1 MMYNIRLIK
10 IFLVCAISII
20 YNKLS
25 DMWHNSVKI
34 SVNMLLICGI
44 YCVIYVQVPL
54 GILKKCETNH
64 DDMILIL
71 DHLHKYVPITSTTE
85 MVMDP
90 HIGSQIPVEKDLF
103 HHILFG
109 GDMLTTKMARIAL
122 HIRENSN
129 SVWRV

>member
-1 MMYNIRLIK
+1 M
-10 IFLVCAISII
+10 
-20 YNKLS
+20 
-25 DMWHNSVKI
+25 KI

-44 YCVIYVQVPL
+44 YCVFYVQVPL

-64 DDMILIL
+64 DDMIFIL

-103 HHILFG
+103 HRILFG

-129 SVWRV
+129 RGKVCLEDLIPVVEDWHAKMCLLCVSIVYLNMF